1 MEEKNKRAL
10 ASEKYRQEH
19 KEYYNEYYKKYR
31 KEKGQKNYYK
41 IYKKRIND
49 LFDYLASHELYY
61 KEKNDKYI
69 SCDKDLFDI
78 ARGEFDEE

>member
-31 KEKGQKNYYK
+31 KEKGQKSYYK
-41 IYKKRIND
+41 IYKKRID
-49 LFDYLASHELYY
+49 KMYDFVSEHYLFY
-61 KEKNDKYI
+61 KTKDGKYVACDEK
-69 SCDKDLFDI
+69 I
-78 ARGEFDEE
+78 ATILRGDFDEE